1 MGNTK
6 GLRNAAYICQRLALV
21 GGILWV
27 LNSVF
32 FFIQYF
38 SDGMRMPDFRALI
51 SSYGGT
57 LIAAIVPVLLLYAA
71 GGAINLLLEIEGNT
85 RRST

>member
-1 MGNTK
+1 MGNNK
-6 GLRNAAYICQRLALV
+6 GLRNAAYVCQRLAVV
-21 GGILWV
+21 GGILWA
-27 LNSVF
+27 LNAVF
-32 FFIQYF
+32 FFFQYF
-38 SDGMRMPDFRALI
+38 SDGMRLPDFRALI

-71 GGAINLLLEIEGNT
+71 GGAINLLLDIEANT